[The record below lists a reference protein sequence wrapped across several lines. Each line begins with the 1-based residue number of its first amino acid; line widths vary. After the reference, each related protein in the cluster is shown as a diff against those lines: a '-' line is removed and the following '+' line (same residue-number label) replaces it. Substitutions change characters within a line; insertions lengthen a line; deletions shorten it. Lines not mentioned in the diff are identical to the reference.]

1 MTNLKPLKS
10 SIGQPAEGQDRYYLR
25 AKIVKKILR
34 KLDNGENLVIS
45 APRRIGKSSLLKYI
59 NTHPQHDQIIKY
71 MIVQSINSSEEFFK
85 KLYGE
90 LIDDKEI
97 YAGVKGYLKYASL
110 SVSNYIRNFREV
122 SFEVFPLPIKGKLQL
137 SSAEINYYDECMAL
151 MQSFKNKKILIFIDE
166 FPDALSN
173 ILQRD
178 EAEAVAF
185 LQEHR
190 VMRQELSHSHI
201 QFVYTGSTGL
211 RNIVKKLNKLDLTND
226 LNNISIPPFS
236 KHESKELIQRLV
248 LGCQAYNID
257 FSLSEQVIDYIIE
270 RITWRLPYYLQ
281 IIIDGLFE
289 YYEDTEDIID
299 TDTVESVLSA
309 LVKSKSNHS
318 DYFENWR
325 RRLKETFTIMEYQFS
340 VSLLDYIAEQGSMSH
355 RYYIK
360 LSEQSE
366 LEKEACKFVLESLE
380 YDGYLSENK
389 NHYGFNSFLLK
400 EWWYLNVTC

>member
-10 SIGQPAEGQDRYYLR
+10 SIGQPAEGEDRYYFR
-25 AKIVKKILR
+25 KKIVAKILR
-34 KLDNGENLVIS
+34 KLNNGENLVIS
-45 APRRIGKSSLLKYI
+45 APRRIGKSSLLKHI
-59 NTHPQHDQIIKY
+59 KMTPQDDQIIKY
-71 MIVQSINSSEEFFK
+71 MIVQSISSSEEFFK

-97 YAGVKGYLKYASL
+97 YAGITGYLKYASL
-110 SVSNYIRNFREV
+110 SVSNYIRNFREI

-137 SSAEINYYDECMAL
+137 SSVEINYYDECMAL

-166 FPDALSN
+166 FPDALGN

-226 LNNISIPPFS
+226 LNNVSIPPFS
-236 KHESKELIQRLV
+236 KHESRELIQRLV
-248 LGCQAYNID
+248 LGCQDYNRD
-257 FSLSEQVIDYIIE
+257 FILTEAVIDYIIE

-289 YYEDTEDIID
+289 FYEDTEKSIEIS
-299 TDTVESVLSA
+299 TVELVLSD

-325 RRLKETFTIMEYQFS
+325 RRLKETFTVMEYQFS
-340 VSLLDYIAEQGSMSH
+340 VKLLDSIAQSGSMSYSH
-355 RYYIK
+355 Y
-360 LSEQSE
+360 LQLAEQSG

-389 NHYGFNSFLLK
+389 GHYGFNSFLLK
-400 EWWYLNVTC
+400 EWWYINVTR

>member
-10 SIGQPAEGQDRYYLR
+10 SIGQPAEGEDRYYLR
-25 AKIVKKILR
+25 KKIVAKILR
-34 KLDNGENLVIS
+34 KLNNGENLVIS
-45 APRRIGKSSLLKYI
+45 APRRIGKSSLLKHI
-59 NTHPQHDQIIKY
+59 KMTPQDDQIIKY
-71 MIVQSINSSEEFFK
+71 MIVQSISSSEEFFK

-97 YAGVKGYLKYASL
+97 YAGITGYLKYASL
-110 SVSNYIRNFREV
+110 SVSNYIRNFREI

-137 SSAEINYYDECMAL
+137 SSVEINYYDECMAL

-166 FPDALSN
+166 FPDALGN

-226 LNNISIPPFS
+226 LNNVSIPPFS
-236 KHESKELIQRLV
+236 KHESRELIQRLV
-248 LGCQAYNID
+248 LGCQDYNRD
-257 FSLSEQVIDYIIE
+257 FILTEAVIDYIIE

-289 YYEDTEDIID
+289 FYEDTEKAIEIS
-299 TDTVESVLSA
+299 TVELVLSD

-325 RRLKETFTIMEYQFS
+325 RRLKETFTVMEYQFS
-340 VSLLDYIAEQGSMSH
+340 VKLLDSIAQSGSMSYSH
-355 RYYIK
+355 Y
-360 LSEQSE
+360 LQLAEQSG

-389 NHYGFNSFLLK
+389 DHYGFNSFLLK
-400 EWWYLNVTC
+400 EWWYINVTR